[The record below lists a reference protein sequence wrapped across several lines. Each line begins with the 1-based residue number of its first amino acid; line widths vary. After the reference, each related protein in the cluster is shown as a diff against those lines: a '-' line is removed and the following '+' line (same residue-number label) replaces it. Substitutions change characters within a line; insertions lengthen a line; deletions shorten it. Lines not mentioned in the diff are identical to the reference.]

1 MPEQE
6 VTAERDA
13 QHEGDPAG
21 DSKPL
26 RSLIQLILRT
36 VEGGHVSNLDGLP
49 RIRGTHTPHPTT
61 KFLLLRHDLVV
72 YPAYAQGHCVLTWR
86 FVCVLDLAPLSFRRR
101 VPSPLLSP

>member
-1 MPEQE
+1 MPEQG
-6 VTAERDA
+6 VIAERDA

-49 RIRGTHTPHPTT
+49 KVRGTHTPCTPPPPSFYFSATT
-61 KFLLLRHDLVV
+61 WSFIALMLEV
-72 YPAYAQGHCVLTWR
+72 T
-86 FVCVLDLAPLSFRRR
+86 VC
-101 VPSPLLSP
+101 